1 MKHIYTIH
9 HIGHHS
15 VIFPTERYVTN
26 GPVKRH
32 PIFEKDVTKL
42 GNTESS
48 NFLTR
53 LSHSGS
59 YMLLTCMTIIGP
71 SWLVTHNNILLISI
85 IIATIIICDVVVTV
99 HDAIHYPLQHPR
111 MQKQKW
117 FQFLD
122 NHHFIHHID
131 TEKNVNFLLPIC
143 DFLFGTIKLSLSVE
157 KKRVYGT
164 FNLAKQNPMGYSEP
178 AKYVLQKTIDI

>member
-1 MKHIYTIH
+1 
-9 HIGHHS
+9 
-15 VIFPTERYVTN
+15 
-26 GPVKRH
+26 
-32 PIFEKDVTKL
+32 
-42 GNTESS
+42 
-48 NFLTR
+48 
-53 LSHSGS
+53 
-59 YMLLTCMTIIGP
+59 MTIIGP

-143 DFLFGTIKLSLSVE
+143 DFLFGTIKLSLSVDE
-157 KKRVYGT
+157 KRVYGT